1 MGIPFPDID
10 PYEVLGVDKDAS
22 PILIKK
28 TYKRLCLKHHP
39 DKIKQLNQN
48 DRSEAASEEELFTK
62 IQFSYSI
69 LSDPVKRN
77 RYDTLGSLSEFSDD
91 YDEDGFDWK
100 EYFQSMNE
108 RITVE
113 MIEEDRIKYQ
123 NSEEEKEDIISSF
136 VYYEGDFLKLFE
148 VIPHLNFT
156 ESEEER
162 VYKIIEQELP
172 RLKVDKS
179 VTKSW
184 EKYTKSRK
192 TKVKNMLKKLAKEA
206 KEAEELEK
214 QLKKKNEKP
223 QDLASLIKSRQNN
236 RLDGLISNLEAKYG
250 KKRGKKRSSKEID
263 DDEFERIQ
271 TEMLKKSK

>member
-39 DKIKQLNQN
+39 DKIKQMKQN
-48 DRSEAASEEELFTK
+48 DRSGAASEEELFTK

-69 LSDPVKRN
+69 LSDPVRRN
-77 RYDTLGSLSEFSDD
+77 RFDTLGSLSELNDD
-91 YDEDGFDWK
+91 YDDEGFDWK

-113 MIEEDRIKYQ
+113 MIEEDRVKYQ
-123 NSEEEKEDIISSF
+123 KSKEEREDIVSSF
-136 VYYEGDFLKLFE
+136 IYYEGDFLKLFE
-148 VIPHLNFT
+148 VIPHLDFT

-206 KEAEELEK
+206 KEAEELQK
-214 QLKKKNEKP
+214 QLKKKNETS
-223 QDLASLIKSRQNN
+223 QDLASLIKGRQNN
-236 RLDGLISNLEAKYG
+236 RLDSLISNLEAKYG
-250 KKRGKKRSSKEID
+250 KKKGTKRSSKDID

-271 TEMLKKSK
+271 AQMFKKSK

>member
-10 PYEVLGVDKDAS
+10 PYEILGVDKDAS

-28 TYKRLCLKHHP
+28 TYKKLCLKHHP
-39 DKIKQLNQN
+39 DKIKQLNQE
-48 DRSEAASEEELFTK
+48 DQPEAASEEELFTK

-91 YDEDGFDWK
+91 YDDDGFDWK

-113 MIEEDRIKYQ
+113 MIEEDRVKYQ
-123 NSEEEKEDIISSF
+123 NSEEEKEDVISSF
-136 VYYEGDFLKLFE
+136 IYYEGDFLKLFE

-162 VYKIIEQELP
+162 VYKIIEHELP

-214 QLKKKNEKP
+214 QLKKKNEKS

-250 KKRGKKRSSKEID
+250 KKKGKKRSSKDID

-271 TEMLKKSK
+271 ADMLKRSK

>member
-271 TEMLKKSK
+271 TEMLKKRK

>member
-10 PYEVLGVDKDAS
+10 PYDVLGVEKDAS

-28 TYKRLCLKHHP
+28 TYKKLCLKHHP
-39 DKIKQLNQN
+39 DKIKQLNQ
-48 DRSEAASEEELFTK
+48 DDQSKAASEEELFTK

-77 RYDTLGSLSEFSDD
+77 RYDTLGSLSDLGDD
-91 YDEDGFDWK
+91 YEDDGFDWK
-100 EYFQSMNE
+100 EYFSSMNE

-123 NSEEEKEDIISSF
+123 NSEEEREDIVSSF
-136 VYYEGDFLKLFE
+136 IYYEGDFLKLFE

-172 RLKVDKS
+172 HMKVDKS

-206 KEAEELEK
+206 REAEELEK
-214 QLKKKNEKP
+214 QLKTKNEKS

-250 KKRGKKRSSKEID
+250 KKKGKKRSSKDID

-271 TEMLKKSK
+271 AEMLKKSK